1 MDAPMQ
7 LDATVAQAV
16 DEDGMFRRIS
26 GRILPVL
33 MLAFFFSYL
42 DRINIGFVKLQMA
55 GDLHFS
61 DSVYGFGAGV
71 LFLGYFIFEVPSNII
86 LHRVGARRWIAR
98 IMVTW
103 GVISFLTV
111 FVRTPNEFYLVRFL
125 LGVAEAG
132 FIPGAIYYMSQW
144 YPAQRRGRAWGVFYI
159 ALACSGLIGGP
170 VSGIVLT
177 MLSGAWGLAGWKWLI
192 VAEAVPT
199 LAIGFYVLF
208 GLPATIMEAAWLTG
222 AEKTH
227 LTGLLQG
234 GQGGAPAER
243 VGFATLVSGRILA
256 LTLIYFCFNAGLYG
270 ISFWMPSMIQSMG
283 ASTPLEIGL
292 LSAIPGACAVAGLV
306 VMGRHSD
313 RHRERRWHLTACFL
327 IAALGFVLSVLWKD
341 NLALGMLA
349 LCVANVGIFSI
360 PALFWTVPSSLLRGV
375 TAAAAIAFINA
386 VGNLA
391 GFFSPY
397 MIGVIKDATGET
409 SIALYVLAA
418 MLLVGAM
425 AMALL
430 PGRLLARAAD

>member
-1 MDAPMQ
+1 MDTSTMIE
-7 LDATVAQAV
+7 TV

-42 DRINIGFVKLQMA
+42 DRINIGFIKLQMA
-55 GDLHFS
+55 ADLHFS

-98 IMVTW
+98 IMITW
-103 GVISFLTV
+103 GVISALTM
-111 FVRTPNEFYLVRFL
+111 FVRTPYEFYLVRFL
-125 LGVAEAG
+125 LGLAEAG

-144 YPAQRRGRAWGVFYI
+144 YPAERRGRAWGVFYI

-170 VSGIVLT
+170 VSGVVLT
-177 MLSGAWGLAGWKWLI
+177 ALSGVGGLAGWKWLI
-192 VAEAVPT
+192 LAEAVPT
-199 LAIGFYVLF
+199 LVIGFYVFF
-208 GLPATIMEAAWLTG
+208 GLPSTAAEAAWLTDGEKARLGQLLHG
-222 AEKTH
+222 AQNT
-227 LTGLLQG
+227 
-234 GQGGAPAER
+234 APAER
-243 VGFATLVSGRILA
+243 VGFATLISGRMLA

-283 ASTPLEIGL
+283 ATTALQIGL

-306 VMGRHSD
+306 IMGRHSD
-313 RHRERRWHLTACFL
+313 RHRERRWHLTVCFL
-327 IAALGFVLSVLWKD
+327 VAALGFILSVVWKND
-341 NLALGMLA
+341 LTLGMLA
-349 LCVANVGIFSI
+349 LCVANMGIFSI

-375 TAAAAIAFINA
+375 TAAAAIASINA

-397 MIGVIKDATGET
+397 MIGVIKDATGQT

-418 MLLVGAM
+418 MLVLGAITL
-425 AMALL
+425 ALL
-430 PGRLLARAAD
+430 PGRLFERAAR